1 MRGGGGCLQVRH
13 ALRDLGEGRGEQAHI
28 QDERD
33 DHADID
39 DALDREDRAEHAH
52 GDIGQ
57 VADDI
62 HERLHDAG
70 QELRTPVRVV
80 NSVVQRVKGLAD
92 RLCRAGNAHDLVAGI
107 HFLDIAVQFAEA
119 FLPGGKVFLR
129 TGHNEH
135 NEQKA
140 HERNAQRG
148 KRQPPLGHEHHD
160 EAAGKLRRGGDDCR
174 QAVGQSLLERGD
186 IVGDAAENIALC
198 MKVEVF
204 LRHPVDLFG
213 QLRAHTV
220 GHFERDAR
228 HDIVLDEAKE
238 RAQAVN
244 DGKQYADSCNGCK
257 INAAEQAVGHDG
269 RDLTDLIRADDG
281 QHGAER
287 RQHERQNDDAE
298 APAHIRAQV
307 VQSAFGIRF
316 FCWTHIGPHLDAP
329 PFLSSSSLSCDMAIS
344 R

>member
-1 MRGGGGCLQVRH
+1 
-13 ALRDLGEGRGEQAHI
+13 
-28 QDERD
+28 
-33 DHADID
+33 
-39 DALDREDRAEHAH
+39 
-52 GDIGQ
+52 
-57 VADDI
+57 
-62 HERLHDAG
+62 
-70 QELRTPVRVV
+70 
-80 NSVVQRVKGLAD
+80 
-92 RLCRAGNAHDLVAGI
+92 
-107 HFLDIAVQFAEA
+107 
-119 FLPGGKVFLR
+119 
-129 TGHNEH
+129 
-135 NEQKA
+135 
-140 HERNAQRG
+140 
-148 KRQPPLGHEHHD
+148 
-160 EAAGKLRRGGDDCR
+160 
-174 QAVGQSLLERGD
+174 
-186 IVGDAAENIALC
+186 

-298 APAHIRAQV
+298 ALAHIRAQV